1 MEVPVP
7 VSTDRTQPTFHWFAL
22 ANVDLL
28 EDTAS
33 DKNTTY
39 ATGTAM
45 FCNKGTADGKK
56 TLEIRQPATKN
67 YTKQG
72 IHVQLQKI
80 KLNDSK
86 LKKQLDI
93 ELSQTKLKL
102 NLKIFFCIHN
112 CLNLKFLQRKLYWVH
127 GVHSTH

>member
-1 MEVPVP
+1 
-7 VSTDRTQPTFHWFAL
+7 
-22 ANVDLL
+22 
-28 EDTAS
+28 
-33 DKNTTY
+33 
-39 ATGTAM
+39 M

-72 IHVQLQKI
+72 IHVQLQNI

-102 NLKIFFCIHN
+102 HLKIFFWIHN

>member
-1 MEVPVP
+1 
-7 VSTDRTQPTFHWFAL
+7 
-22 ANVDLL
+22 
-28 EDTAS
+28 
-33 DKNTTY
+33 
-39 ATGTAM
+39 M

-72 IHVQLQKI
+72 IHVQLQNI

-102 NLKIFFCIHN
+102 HLKSFFGFITVWISSFYSENYIGYMGCIQLISVN
-112 CLNLKFLQRKLYWVH
+112 
-127 GVHSTH
+127 